1 LHEKY
6 CLKGGKFVKIR
17 DHLIQRIMKNK
28 IVTHFYVKEARKD
41 SKGLAPIY
49 LRITINGERVEIS
62 VNKKVN
68 PESWDKSTER
78 VASRTEPARMINT
91 ALNNLMGKVD
101 RYFSN
106 LDLKDETISVHQ
118 IIAELKGKSQNQMTL
133 VKAYEF
139 YIARL
144 EELVG
149 VDYTPNT
156 IKVYKSSLNGLKDF
170 ILHQYNK
177 TDIRLC
183 DLNNNFIES
192 YDAYLKSI
200 QGLNHNSAVRHL
212 KNLSSVL
219 NKAVGNKWIQENPC
233 KGYNFGYANPPR
245 SYLTEDEI
253 NTLYKKNF
261 SIKRL
266 ARVRDVFIFQIYTGL
281 SYCDMAELIEDN
293 IEIGIDGKRWI
304 VIHRKKTGT
313 RSSIPLLPRAQE
325 ILDRYKIDPVCISEH
340 KLLPVCTN
348 QRMNGYLKEI
358 ADLCEIKKPL
368 TTHIA
373 RHTFATTITL
383 SHGVPIET
391 VSKMLGHSDLKTTQ
405 IYSKVVDKKI
415 ADDMEHLLQTKVA
428 K

>member
-1 LHEKY
+1 
-6 CLKGGKFVKIR
+6 
-17 DHLIQRIMKNK
+17 MKNK

-62 VNKKVN
+62 ANKKVN
-68 PESWDKSTER
+68 PENWDKSTER
-78 VASRTEPARMINT
+78 VASRTEPARIINT

-192 YDAYLKSI
+192 YDAYLK
-200 QGLNHNSAVRHL
+200 
-212 KNLSSVL
+212 
-219 NKAVGNKWIQENPC
+219 
-233 KGYNFGYANPPR
+233 
-245 SYLTEDEI
+245 
-253 NTLYKKNF
+253 
-261 SIKRL
+261 
-266 ARVRDVFIFQIYTGL
+266 
-281 SYCDMAELIEDN
+281 
-293 IEIGIDGKRWI
+293 
-304 VIHRKKTGT
+304 
-313 RSSIPLLPRAQE
+313 
-325 ILDRYKIDPVCISEH
+325 
-340 KLLPVCTN
+340 
-348 QRMNGYLKEI
+348 
-358 ADLCEIKKPL
+358 
-368 TTHIA
+368 
-373 RHTFATTITL
+373 
-383 SHGVPIET
+383 
-391 VSKMLGHSDLKTTQ
+391 
-405 IYSKVVDKKI
+405 
-415 ADDMEHLLQTKVA
+415 
-428 K
+428 